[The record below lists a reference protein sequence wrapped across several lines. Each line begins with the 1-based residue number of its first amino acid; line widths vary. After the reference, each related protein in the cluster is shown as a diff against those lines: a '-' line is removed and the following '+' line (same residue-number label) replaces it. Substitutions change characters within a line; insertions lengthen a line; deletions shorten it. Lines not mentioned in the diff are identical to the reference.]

1 MAQQKNKRIQS
12 FIQLALLAGSLL
24 FVNIL
29 GNYFY
34 TNFDLTEEKRYTL
47 TDASQELLN
56 GLDDVVY
63 IQVLLDGEFPAGFKR
78 LQRSVREMLEDFRS
92 ESGYIEYEFINPNEG
107 TVDMINARREQLSK
121 QGIVPVNLRVKSTEG
136 TEEKQ
141 IYPWAIITYKGRQQA
156 VSILESQTPGF
167 GSDEVVLNNS
177 IALLEYKLANAIQK
191 LKINIKKRILFTK
204 GHGELQPIQVR
215 DFERTLREDYDTG
228 HLPLDSVG
236 LIDVEDVAAVIVAKP
251 RIPFSENDKFKL
263 DQYIMSGGKVLWL
276 VDRLNVNV
284 DSIGTRGRYVPSEY
298 NLNMADLWFKYGF
311 RLNPDLVLD
320 LQNSPIPMVV
330 GYQGDRPQLD
340 LFPYFYHPVVTPQNN
355 HPIVKGV
362 GPVNLFFPSMVDTS
376 VLVKIPETDTSD
388 AMNNPV
394 EKTVLLAS
402 SEYSRLQFNPV
413 TLDFEI
419 LRVDPIEEEFD
430 EPNLPMAVLLEG
442 VFPSF
447 FANRMTEDKLAIMAR
462 QGVPFRSQSVPTG
475 MLVGSDGDVIKNLV
489 GEDETFS
496 VLGRNRY
503 NQTTYA
509 NKDFLLN
516 AVEYLLDESGV
527 IAARGKNVELRLLDT
542 VRAKAE
548 RTKWQ
553 LINIVL
559 PLVFLA
565 LFGVLFNYIRRRRY
579 AR

>member
-12 FIQLALLAGSLL
+12 FIQLALLAGSLV
-24 FVNIL
+24 FINVL

-92 ESGYIEYEFINPNEG
+92 ESGYIEYEFVNPNEG

-121 QGIVPVNLRVKSTEG
+121 EGIVPVNLRVKSTEG

-141 IYPWAIITYKGRQQA
+141 IYPWVIITYKGRQQA

-167 GSDEVVLNNS
+167 GNDEVVLNNS
-177 IALLEYKLANAIQK
+177 IALLEYKFANAIQK

-204 GHGELQPIQVR
+204 GHGELEPIQVR
-215 DFERTLREDYDTG
+215 DFERALREDYDTG

-263 DQYIMSGGKVLWL
+263 DQYVMSGGKILWL

-298 NLNMADLWFKYGF
+298 NLNLADLWFKYGF

-376 VLVKIPETDTSD
+376 VLVKIPATDTS
-388 AMNNPV
+388 AVMNNPV

-419 LRVDPIEEEFD
+419 LRVDPVEEEFD

-442 VFPSF
+442 IFPSF
-447 FANRMTEDKLAIMAR
+447 FANRMTADKLAVMER
-462 QGVPFRSQSVPTG
+462 QGIPFRSRSVPTG
-475 MLVGSDGDVIKNLV
+475 MLVVSDGDVIKNLV
-489 GEDETFS
+489 GENETFS

-503 NQTTYA
+503 NQITYA

-553 LINIVL
+553 LINIVF

-565 LFGVLFNYIRRRRY
+565 LFGLAFNYIRRRRY
-579 AR
+579 AL